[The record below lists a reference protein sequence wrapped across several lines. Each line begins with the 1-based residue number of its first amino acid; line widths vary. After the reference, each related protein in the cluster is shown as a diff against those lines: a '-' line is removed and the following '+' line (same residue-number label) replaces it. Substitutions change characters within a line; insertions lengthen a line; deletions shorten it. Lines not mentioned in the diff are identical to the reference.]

1 MSQPDSGNPLPSTE
15 RGALPPSAGRDRI
28 AAADRRMGR
37 IAQIVATAGA
47 LTMLGVALITTFD
60 VVVMRWLLNAPIPGS
75 NEIFQTVFPTAIACV
90 LAAGLCQRATL
101 EIDLMSTVFSA
112 RAVDWLRA
120 IGATVFLVI
129 IVLLAWS
136 VWQQAL
142 TALNRG
148 SSTMIMRWPLWP
160 WYFTIA
166 ALFAL
171 CVPAQFLVA
180 LRAASDLSARWY
192 VAPAL
197 IFGGVGLLSWVVV
210 VQFQLMQMVFLGNML
225 MVAVA
230 LVALLWVLIL
240 LYVPLAAAL
249 TACASMGILGLFG
262 LGQTVNIA
270 GAETKGLLVNLD
282 LAVLPFFLMMGGFA
296 VQSGISR
303 DIYAFAQAL
312 CRPFRGGL
320 ALATIGGSAG
330 FGALTGSS
338 VATVA
343 TIGSVAYPEMDRR
356 GYSARL
362 SAGSISAGG
371 TLGQLLPPS
380 TAAVIYAI
388 LVEQSIGAIYI
399 ALIIPALL
407 TIVFYLGAIALTV
420 TLAPSSAPRGEP
432 WNGREIAQTALA
444 SLPAFIM
451 FGLVFGG
458 IFFGV
463 FTATEAAG
471 VGAVVAFIIL
481 VMRGHLRGGGFWK
494 VMAETT
500 RSTSMIYFL
509 IIGALITTFFFSATG
524 LSAAATGLVTGLNL
538 PGWGVVALLCLI
550 YILLGFVLDSI
561 AILMITATLTAGIVS
576 VYGYDPVWWGI
587 IMIVVVEIGVIT
599 PPFGLNLFMLKSVA
613 PQLKLRD
620 VYIGVAPFVLA
631 DILKLALLIA
641 FPAIILW
648 LPGFL

>member
-1 MSQPDSGNPLPSTE
+1 MSQPESGTRLPSSA
-15 RGALPPSAGRDRI
+15 RGALPLSRGRAWI
-28 AAADRRMGR
+28 AAADHGMGR
-37 IAQIVATAGA
+37 IAQVVATAGA

-112 RAVDWLRA
+112 RTVDWLRA

-129 IVLLAWS
+129 IVLLAWA
-136 VWQQAL
+136 VWQQAQ

-148 SSTMIMRWPLWP
+148 SSTTIMRWPLWP

-171 CVPAQFLVA
+171 CIPAQLLVA

-192 VAPAL
+192 VAPVL
-197 IFGGVGLLSWVVV
+197 IFGGVGLLSWGVV
-210 VQFQLMQMVFLGNML
+210 VQFQLMQMFFLGNML

-407 TIVFYLGAIALTV
+407 TIVFYLAAIALTV
-420 TLAPSSAPRGEP
+420 TLAPSAAPRGEP

-538 PGWGVVALLCLI
+538 PGWAVVALLCFI

-576 VYGYDPVWWGI
+576 VYGYDPIWWGI

-631 DILKLALLIA
+631 DVLKLALLIA

>member
-1 MSQPDSGNPLPSTE
+1 MLQPQTGSPPPSPAPP
-15 RGALPPSAGRDRI
+15 ALPPSRGRALI
-28 AAADRRMGR
+28 AAADRRMDGLAR
-37 IAQIVATAGA
+37 IVATAGA

-75 NEIFQTVFPTAIACV
+75 NEIFQTIFPTAIAAV
-90 LAAGLCQRATL
+90 LAAGLTQRATL
-101 EIDLMSTVFSA
+101 EIDLMGTVFSEH
-112 RAVDWLRA
+112 AVAWLRA
-120 IGATVFLVI
+120 IGATIFLVVI
-129 IVLLAWS
+129 ILIAWA

-148 SSTMIMRWPLWP
+148 SSTTIMRWPLWP
-160 WYFTIA
+160 WYFAISV
-166 ALFAL
+166 LFTL
-171 CVPAQFLVA
+171 CVPAQLLVA
-180 LRAASDLSARWY
+180 LRASADLSARWY
-192 VAPAL
+192 IATAV
-197 IFGGVGLLSWVVV
+197 IFGGVGLLSWGVV
-210 VQFQLMQMVFLGNML
+210 VQFQMMQMLFLSNML

-230 LVALLWVLIL
+230 LVLLLWVLIL

-270 GAETKGLLVNLD
+270 GAETKGLLTNLD

-320 ALATIGGSAG
+320 ALSTIGGSAG

-362 SAGSISAGG
+362 SAGSIAAGG

-399 ALIIPALL
+399 ALIIPAIM

-420 TLAPSSAPRGEP
+420 TLSPSAAPRGEP
-432 WNGREIAQTALA
+432 WNLREIGRSAWG

-458 IFFGV
+458 IFFGI

-471 VGAVVAFIIL
+471 VGAVVAFVIL

-538 PGWGVVALLCLI
+538 PGWAVVALLCFI

-561 AILMITATLTAGIVS
+561 AVLMITATLTAGIVS

-613 PQLKLRD
+613 PELRLRD
-620 VYIGVAPFVLA
+620 VYAGVAPFVLA